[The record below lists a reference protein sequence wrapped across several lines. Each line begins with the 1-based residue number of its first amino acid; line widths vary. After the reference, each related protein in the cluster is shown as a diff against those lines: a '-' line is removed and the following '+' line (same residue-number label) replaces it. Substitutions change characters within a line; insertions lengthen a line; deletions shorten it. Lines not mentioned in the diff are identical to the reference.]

1 MDAVATSL
9 LAVMPTSSESDLKTE
24 LYSLLVIA
32 AIAAATPLL
41 VGLLRLPVAE
51 VVLMLGF
58 GILFGPE
65 MLGWIQFDEA
75 IDLLA
80 ELGLAFLFFAAGL
93 ELEKHA
99 IRGRSGKLALTGWLV
114 SAALAL
120 AVTGVLEVTGIVDD
134 FLGVA
139 ICLTS
144 TALGTLLPVLRDKG
158 MLKTPFGTY
167 FMGAGAIGE
176 FGPVLAISLLLTTKS
191 FWLALLSVLLFGAI
205 ALIFAKVPNWLRTD
219 KVLAVIERGH
229 ETSAQTAVRLTALLL
244 VALLA
249 VAEGFGLDVVLGAFI
264 AGIIIKQLAP
274 HNEEAL
280 LQTKVEGIAFG
291 VFIPIFFIVSGARL
305 DVSSIVENPTL
316 MLLFF
321 VLLLLV
327 RGIPQFF
334 IYRRAIPQAKERAGY
349 SLYVATALPI
359 IVAVTSV
366 ELGAGLMDSSTA
378 AALVG
383 AGALSVLV
391 FPLIAQTLLP
401 KRAAAQDD
409 ERSKATA

>member
-1 MDAVATSL
+1 
-9 LAVMPTSSESDLKTE
+9 
-24 LYSLLVIA
+24 
-32 AIAAATPLL
+32 
-41 VGLLRLPVAE
+41 
-51 VVLMLGF
+51 MLGF
-58 GILFGPE
+58 GIIFGPE
-65 MLGWIQFDEA
+65 MLGWIQLDEA

-99 IRGRSGKLALTGWLV
+99 IQGRSGKLALTGWIV

-120 AVTGVLEVTGIVDD
+120 AAAGILEATGIITD

-158 MLKTPFGTY
+158 LLKTPFGTY

-191 FWLALLSVLLFGAI
+191 FGLALLSVLLFA
-205 ALIFAKVPNWLRTD
+205 ALALLFAKVPTWLRTD
-219 KVLAVIERGH
+219 RIINVIERGQ

-249 VAEGFGLDVVLGAFI
+249 VAEGLGLDVVLGAFI
-264 AGIIIKQLAP
+264 AGIIIRQLTP

-280 LQTKVEGIAFG
+280 LQKKVEGIAFG
-291 VFIPIFFIVSGARL
+291 IFIPIFFIVSGARL
-305 DVSSIVENPTL
+305 DVSSIVENPS
-316 MLLFF
+316 LLLIFF

-327 RGIPQFF
+327 RGVPQFF
-334 IYRRAIPQAKERAGY
+334 LYRRAIPRAKERAGY

-366 ELGAGLMDSSTA
+366 ELGAGLMSSSVA

-391 FPLIAQTLLP
+391 FPLIAQALVP
-401 KRAAAQDD
+401 RQAPAQED
-409 ERSKATA
+409 ERKAATA

>member
-1 MDAVATSL
+1 MDYV
-9 LAVMPTSSESDLKTE
+9 AVMAAAADSDLE
-24 LYSLLVIA
+24 REIYSLLVIA
-32 AIAAATPLL
+32 AIAAATPLI

-51 VVLMLGF
+51 VVLMLGL
-58 GILFGPE
+58 GIIFGPE
-65 MLGWIQFDEA
+65 VLGWIQLDEA

-99 IRGRSGKLALTGWLV
+99 IQGRSGKLALLGWGV
-114 SAALAL
+114 SAVIALLVAGL
-120 AVTGVLEVTGIVDD
+120 LEAAGVIDY

-144 TALGTLLPVLRDKG
+144 TALGTLLPILRDKG
-158 MLKTPFGTY
+158 LLKSPFGTY

-191 FWLALLSVLLFGAI
+191 FGMAVLSLVLFGAF
-205 ALIFAKVPNWLRTD
+205 ALLFAKIPTLLRTD
-219 KVLAVIERGH
+219 RILSVIERGQ
-229 ETSAQTAVRLTALLL
+229 ETSAQTVVRLTALLL

-249 VAEGFGLDVVLGAFI
+249 LAEGFDLDVVLGAFI
-264 AGIIIKQLAP
+264 AGIIIRQLIPA
-274 HNEEAL
+274 HQEGV

-305 DVSSIVENPTL
+305 DIESILANPSP
-316 MLLFF
+316 LLIFF
-321 VLLLLV
+321 ILLLV
-327 RGIPQFF
+327 VRGVPQFF
-334 IYRRAIPQAKERAGY
+334 LYRRAIPDTKERAGF

-359 IVAVTSV
+359 IVAVTTVQLS
-366 ELGAGLMDSSTA
+366 AGVMSSATA

-391 FPLIAQTLLP
+391 FPLLAQVLVR
-401 KRAAAQDD
+401 KRSEPQE
-409 ERSKATA
+409 ERNAATA

>member
-1 MDAVATSL
+1 MDLV
-9 LAVMPTSSESDLKTE
+9 AVMATASSSDLTRE
-24 LYSLLVIA
+24 LNSLLVIA

-58 GILFGPE
+58 GVLFGPE
-65 MLGWIQFDEA
+65 VLGWIELDAA

-93 ELEKHA
+93 ELEKRA
-99 IRGRSGKLALTGWLV
+99 VQGRSGKLALTGWLV

-120 AVTGVLEVTGIVDD
+120 VAAGILERLGIIAD

-144 TALGTLLPVLRDKG
+144 TALGTLLPILSDKG
-158 MLKTPFGTY
+158 LIKTPFGNY

-176 FGPVLAISLLLTTKS
+176 FGPVLAISLLLSTKS
-191 FWLALLSVLLFGAI
+191 FWMALLSVLLFGAV
-205 ALIFAKVPNWLRTD
+205 AFVFAKAPTLLRTNR
-219 KVLAVIERGH
+219 VMAVIERGQ

-249 VAEGFGLDVVLGAFI
+249 IAEDFGLDVVLGAFI
-264 AGIIIKQLAP
+264 AGIITKQLVPA
-274 HNEEAL
+274 NEQSG

-305 DVSSIVENPTL
+305 DISSILANPS
-316 MLLFF
+316 LLLVFL
-321 VLLLLV
+321 VLLLIV
-327 RGIPQFF
+327 RGVPQFF
-334 IYRRAIPQAKERAGY
+334 LYRRAIPHAKERAGF

-366 ELGAGLMDSSTA
+366 ELASGIMRPSVA

-391 FPLIAQTLLP
+391 FPLIAQRLLP
-401 KRAAAQDD
+401 KRSDSQED
-409 ERSKATA
+409 ERSDATA

>member
-1 MDAVATSL
+1 MDLV
-9 LAVMPTSSESDLKTE
+9 AVMATASDSDLTTE
-24 LYSLLVIA
+24 LYSLVVIA
-32 AIAAATPLL
+32 AIAAATPLI

-65 MLGWIQFDEA
+65 VLGWIQLDEA

-99 IRGRSGKLALTGWLV
+99 IKGRSGKLALTGWLV

-120 AVTGVLEVTGIVDD
+120 VAAGVLEWAGIITD

-158 MLKTPFGTY
+158 LLKTPFGTY

-191 FWLALLSVLLFGAI
+191 FWLALLSVVLFAVI
-205 ALIFAKVPNWLRTD
+205 ALVFAKVPGWLRTD
-219 KVLAVIERGH
+219 RLVNVIERGQ
-229 ETSAQTAVRLTALLL
+229 ESSSQTAVRLTALLL
-244 VALLA
+244 IALLA
-249 VAEGFGLDVVLGAFI
+249 VAEGFGLDVVLGAFV
-264 AGIIIKQLAP
+264 AGIITKQLAP
-274 HNEEAL
+274 ASQEWAL
-280 LQTKVEGIAFG
+280 QKKVEGIAFG

-305 DVSSIVENPTL
+305 DVDSIVDNPS
-316 MLLFF
+316 LLLIFF
-321 VLLLLV
+321 ALLLV
-327 RGIPQFF
+327 VRGVPQFF
-334 IYRRAIPQAKERAGY
+334 LYRRAIPQAKERAGY

-366 ELGAGLMDSSTA
+366 ELGAGLMSTSVA

-391 FPLIAQTLLP
+391 FPLVAQALVP
-401 KRAAAQDD
+401 KQPTQDD
-409 ERSKATA
+409 ERSAATA

>member
-1 MDAVATSL
+1 MDLV
-9 LAVMPTSSESDLKTE
+9 AVMTTAAEGDLKTE

-65 MLGWIQFDEA
+65 VLGWIQLDDA
-75 IDLLA
+75 INLLA

-99 IRGRSGKLALTGWLV
+99 IRGRSGKLALIGWLV

-120 AVTGVLEVTGIVDD
+120 IVTGVLEVAGIVDD
-134 FLGVA
+134 YLGVA

-158 MLKTPFGTY
+158 LLKTPFGTY

-191 FWLALLSVLLFGAI
+191 FGLALLSVLLFGAI
-205 ALIFAKVPNWLRTD
+205 ALLFAKIPQWFRTD
-219 KVLAVIERGH
+219 KVLNVIERGQ
-229 ETSAQTAVRLTALLL
+229 ETSSQTAVRLTALLL

-274 HNEEAL
+274 TNEEAV
-280 LQTKVEGIAFG
+280 LQKKVEGIAFG

-305 DVSSIVENPTL
+305 DVDSIVDNPS
-316 MLLFF
+316 LLLIFF
-321 VLLLLV
+321 VLLLVV
-327 RGIPQFF
+327 RGVPQFF
-334 IYRRAIPQAKERAGY
+334 IYRRAIPRAKERAGY

-366 ELGAGLMDSSTA
+366 ELGAGLMSTSVA

-391 FPLIAQTLLP
+391 FPLIAQALVP
-401 KRAAAQDD
+401 KQQPNQDE
-409 ERSKATA
+409 ERSAATA

>member
-1 MDAVATSL
+1 MDYV
-9 LAVMPTSSESDLKTE
+9 AVMAAAADSDLE
-24 LYSLLVIA
+24 REIYSLLVIA
-32 AIAAATPLL
+32 AIAAATPLI
-41 VGLLRLPVAE
+41 VGLFRLPVAE

-58 GILFGPE
+58 GIIFGPE
-65 MLGWIQFDEA
+65 VLGWIQLDEA

-99 IRGRSGKLALTGWLV
+99 IQGRSGKLALLGWGV
-114 SAALAL
+114 SAVIALLVAGL
-120 AVTGVLEVTGIVDD
+120 LEAAGVIDD

-144 TALGTLLPVLRDKG
+144 TALGTLLPILRDKG
-158 MLKTPFGTY
+158 LLKSPFGTY

-191 FWLALLSVLLFGAI
+191 FGMAVLSLVLFGAF
-205 ALIFAKVPNWLRTD
+205 ALLFAKIPTLLRTD
-219 KVLAVIERGH
+219 RVLSVIERGQ
-229 ETSAQTAVRLTALLL
+229 ETSAQTVVRLTALLL

-249 VAEGFGLDVVLGAFI
+249 LAEGFDLDVVLGAFI
-264 AGIIIKQLAP
+264 AGIIIRQLIPA
-274 HNEEAL
+274 HQEGV

-305 DVSSIVENPTL
+305 DIESILANPSP
-316 MLLFF
+316 LLIFF
-321 VLLLLV
+321 ILLLLV
-327 RGIPQFF
+327 RGVPQFF
-334 IYRRAIPQAKERAGY
+334 LYRRAIPDTRQRAGF

-359 IVAVTSV
+359 IVAVTTVQLS
-366 ELGAGLMDSSTA
+366 AGVMSSATA

-383 AGALSVLV
+383 AGALSVLA
-391 FPLIAQTLLP
+391 FPLLAQVLVR
-401 KRAAAQDD
+401 KRSEPQD
-409 ERSKATA
+409 ERNAATA

>member
-1 MDAVATSL
+1 MDLVAVMATS
-9 LAVMPTSSESDLKTE
+9 AEGDLKTE

-65 MLGWIQFDEA
+65 VLGWIQLDEA
-75 IDLLA
+75 INLLA

-99 IRGRSGKLALTGWLV
+99 IRGRSGKLALIGWLV

-120 AVTGVLEVTGIVDD
+120 SVTGLLEVTGLVDD

-158 MLKTPFGTY
+158 LLKTPFGTY

-191 FWLALLSVLLFGAI
+191 FGLALLSVLLFGAI
-205 ALIFAKVPNWLRTD
+205 ALAFAKVPQWFRTD
-219 KVLAVIERGH
+219 RVLNVIERGQ
-229 ETSAQTAVRLTALLL
+229 ETSSQTAVRLTALLL

-274 HNEEAL
+274 ANEEGAL
-280 LQTKVEGIAFG
+280 QKKVEGIAFG

-305 DVSSIVENPTL
+305 DIDSIIANPS
-316 MLLFF
+316 LLLIFF

-327 RGIPQFF
+327 RGVPQFF

-366 ELGAGLMDSSTA
+366 ELGAGLMSTSVA

-401 KRAAAQDD
+401 KRPAQED
-409 ERSKATA
+409 ERSAATA

>member
-1 MDAVATSL
+1 MDLV
-9 LAVMPTSSESDLKTE
+9 AVMATASSSDLTRE
-24 LYSLLVIA
+24 LNSLLVIA

-58 GILFGPE
+58 GVLFGPE
-65 MLGWIQFDEA
+65 VLGWIELDA
-75 IDLLA
+75 SIDLLA

-93 ELEKHA
+93 ELEKRA
-99 IRGRSGKLALTGWLV
+99 VQGRSGKLALTGWLV
-114 SAALAL
+114 SVALAL
-120 AVTGVLEVTGIVDD
+120 VAAGILERLGIIAD

-144 TALGTLLPVLRDKG
+144 TALGTLLPILSDKG
-158 MLKTPFGTY
+158 LIKTPFGNY

-176 FGPVLAISLLLTTKS
+176 FGPVLAISLLLSTKS
-191 FWLALLSVLLFGAI
+191 FWMALLSVLLFGAV
-205 ALIFAKVPNWLRTD
+205 AFVFAKAPTLLRTNR
-219 KVLAVIERGH
+219 VMAVIERGQ

-249 VAEGFGLDVVLGAFI
+249 IAEDFGLDVVLGAFI
-264 AGIIIKQLAP
+264 AGIITKQLVPAD
-274 HNEEAL
+274 EQSG

-305 DVSSIVENPTL
+305 DISSIVANPS
-316 MLLFF
+316 LLLVFL
-321 VLLLLV
+321 VLLLIV
-327 RGIPQFF
+327 RGVPQFF
-334 IYRRAIPQAKERAGY
+334 LYRRAIPHAKERAGF

-366 ELGAGLMDSSTA
+366 ELASGIMRPSVA

-391 FPLIAQTLLP
+391 FPLIAQRLLP
-401 KRAAAQDD
+401 KRSDSQED
-409 ERSKATA
+409 ERSDATA

>member
-1 MDAVATSL
+1 MDLV
-9 LAVMPTSSESDLKTE
+9 AVMATAAESDLQTE

-65 MLGWIQFDEA
+65 VLGWIQLDEA

-120 AVTGVLEVTGIVDD
+120 AVTGILEATGIVDD

-158 MLKTPFGTY
+158 LLKTPFGTY

-191 FWLALLSVLLFGAI
+191 FGLALLSVLLFGVI
-205 ALIFAKVPNWLRTD
+205 ALAFAKIPQWFRTD
-219 KVLAVIERGH
+219 KVLNVIERGQ
-229 ETSAQTAVRLTALLL
+229 ETSSQTAVRLTALLL

-274 HNEEAL
+274 VNEEGAL
-280 LQTKVEGIAFG
+280 QKKVEGIAFG

-305 DVSSIVENPTL
+305 DIDSIIANPS
-316 MLLFF
+316 LLLIFF
-321 VLLLLV
+321 VLLLIV
-327 RGIPQFF
+327 RGVPQFF

-366 ELGAGLMDSSTA
+366 ELGAGLMSTSVA

-391 FPLIAQTLLP
+391 FPLIAQALVPRRT
-401 KRAAAQDD
+401 QGQED
-409 ERSKATA
+409 ERSAATA

>member
-1 MDAVATSL
+1 MDLVAAVAT
-9 LAVMPTSSESDLKTE
+9 ASSSDLTRE
-24 LYSLLVIA
+24 LNSLLVIA

-51 VVLMLGF
+51 VVLMLAF
-58 GILFGPE
+58 GVIFGPE
-65 MLGWIQFDEA
+65 VLGWIELDAA

-93 ELEKHA
+93 ELEKRA
-99 IRGRSGKLALTGWLV
+99 VEGRSGKLALTGWLV

-120 AVTGVLEVTGIVDD
+120 VAAGILQRLGVIDD

-144 TALGTLLPVLRDKG
+144 TALGTLLPILSDKG
-158 MLKTPFGTY
+158 LLKTPFGNY

-176 FGPVLAISLLLTTKS
+176 FGPVLAISLLLSTKS
-191 FWLALLSVLLFGAI
+191 FWLALLSVALFA
-205 ALIFAKVPNWLRTD
+205 AVAFVFAKAPTLLRTNR
-219 KVLAVIERGH
+219 VMAVIERGQ

-249 VAEGFGLDVVLGAFI
+249 IAEDFGLDVVLGAFI
-264 AGIIIKQLAP
+264 AGIITKQLVP
-274 HNEEAL
+274 TSEQSV

-291 VFIPIFFIVSGARL
+291 IFIPIFFIVSGARL
-305 DVSSIVENPTL
+305 DISSILANPS
-316 MLLFF
+316 LLFVFF
-321 VLLLLV
+321 VLLLIV
-327 RGIPQFF
+327 RGIPQFVL
-334 IYRRAIPQAKERAGY
+334 YRRAIPHAKERAGY

-366 ELGAGLMDSSTA
+366 ELASGFMDPSVA

-391 FPLIAQTLLP
+391 FPLVAQRLLP
-401 KRAAAQDD
+401 KRSDSQED
-409 ERSKATA
+409 ERSDATA

>member
-1 MDAVATSL
+1 MDLV
-9 LAVMPTSSESDLKTE
+9 AVMATASSSDLTRE
-24 LYSLLVIA
+24 LNSLLVIA

-51 VVLMLGF
+51 VVLMLAF
-58 GILFGPE
+58 GVILGPE
-65 MLGWIQFDEA
+65 VLGWIQLDDA

-93 ELEKHA
+93 ELEKRA
-99 IRGRSGKLALTGWLV
+99 VEGRSGKLALTGWLV
-114 SAALAL
+114 SVALAL
-120 AVTGVLEVTGIVDD
+120 VAAGMLERLGVIDD

-144 TALGTLLPVLRDKG
+144 TALGTLLPILSDKG
-158 MLKTPFGTY
+158 LIKTPFGNY

-176 FGPVLAISLLLTTKS
+176 FGPVLAISLLLSTKS
-191 FWLALLSVLLFGAI
+191 FWLALLSVALFA
-205 ALIFAKVPNWLRTD
+205 AVAFVFAKAPTLLRTNR
-219 KVLAVIERGH
+219 VMAVIERGQ

-249 VAEGFGLDVVLGAFI
+249 IAEDFGLDVVLGAFI
-264 AGIIIKQLAP
+264 AGIITKQLVP
-274 HNEEAL
+274 TSEQRG

-291 VFIPIFFIVSGARL
+291 IFIPIFFIVSGARL
-305 DVSSIVENPTL
+305 DISSILANPS
-316 MLLFF
+316 LLFVF
-321 VLLLLV
+321 LVLLLV
-327 RGIPQFF
+327 IRGIPQFF
-334 IYRRAIPQAKERAGY
+334 LYRRAIPNAKERAGF

-366 ELGAGLMDSSTA
+366 ELASGIMQPSVA

-391 FPLIAQTLLP
+391 FPLIAQRLLP
-401 KRAAAQDD
+401 KGSKAQED
-409 ERSKATA
+409 ERSDATA

>member
-1 MDAVATSL
+1 MDLVAAVAT
-9 LAVMPTSSESDLKTE
+9 ASSSDLTRE
-24 LYSLLVIA
+24 LNSLLVIA

-51 VVLMLGF
+51 VVLMLAF
-58 GILFGPE
+58 GVIFGPE
-65 MLGWIQFDEA
+65 VLGWIELDAA

-93 ELEKHA
+93 ELEKRA
-99 IRGRSGKLALTGWLV
+99 VEGRSGKLALTGWLI

-120 AVTGVLEVTGIVDD
+120 VAAGILQRLGVIDD

-144 TALGTLLPVLRDKG
+144 TALGTLLPILSDKG
-158 MLKTPFGTY
+158 LLKTPFGNY

-176 FGPVLAISLLLTTKS
+176 FGPVLAISLLLSTKS
-191 FWLALLSVLLFGAI
+191 FWLALLSVALFA
-205 ALIFAKVPNWLRTD
+205 AVAFVFAKAPTLLRTNR
-219 KVLAVIERGH
+219 VMAVIERGQ

-249 VAEGFGLDVVLGAFI
+249 IAEDFGLDVVLGAFI
-264 AGIIIKQLAP
+264 AGIITKQLVP
-274 HNEEAL
+274 TSEQSV

-291 VFIPIFFIVSGARL
+291 IFIPIFFIVSGARL
-305 DVSSIVENPTL
+305 DISSILANPS
-316 MLLFF
+316 LLFVF
-321 VLLLLV
+321 LVLLLV
-327 RGIPQFF
+327 IRGIPQFF
-334 IYRRAIPQAKERAGY
+334 LYRRAIPNAKERAGF
-349 SLYVATALPI
+349 SLYVETALPI

-366 ELGAGLMDSSTA
+366 ELASGFMDPSVA

-391 FPLIAQTLLP
+391 FPLVAQRLLP
-401 KRAAAQDD
+401 KRSDSQED
-409 ERSKATA
+409 ERSDATA

>member
-1 MDAVATSL
+1 MDLV
-9 LAVMPTSSESDLKTE
+9 AVMTTASESDLKTE

-32 AIAAATPLL
+32 AIAAATPLI

-58 GILFGPE
+58 GIVFGPE
-65 MLGWIQFDEA
+65 VLGWIQLDEA

-120 AVTGVLEVTGIVDD
+120 AVTAVLEVTGVVDD

-158 MLKTPFGTY
+158 LLKTTFGTY

-191 FWLALLSVLLFGAI
+191 FVLALLSVLLFGAI
-205 ALIFAKVPNWLRTD
+205 ALLFAKVPQWFRTD
-219 KVLAVIERGH
+219 KVLNVIERGQ
-229 ETSAQTAVRLTALLL
+229 ETSSQTAVRLTALLL

-274 HNEEAL
+274 AGEEAV
-280 LQTKVEGIAFG
+280 LQKKVEAIAFG

-305 DVSSIVENPTL
+305 DVDSIIANPS
-316 MLLFF
+316 LLLIFF
-321 VLLLLV
+321 VLLLIV
-327 RGIPQFF
+327 RGVPQFF

-366 ELGAGLMDSSTA
+366 ELGAGLMSTSVA

-391 FPLIAQTLLP
+391 FPLIAQALVP
-401 KRAAAQDD
+401 KQQPAQED
-409 ERSKATA
+409 ERNAATA

>member
-1 MDAVATSL
+1 MDQAAVMGLAATS
-9 LAVMPTSSESDLKTE
+9 DLETE

-58 GILFGPE
+58 GVLFGPE
-65 MLGWIQFDEA
+65 LLGWIQLDEA

-99 IRGRSGKLALTGWLV
+99 IRGRSGKLALVGWIV

-120 AVTGVLEVTGIVDD
+120 IVTGLLDAAGIVDD

-158 MLKTPFGTY
+158 LLKTPFGTY

-191 FWLALLSVLLFGAI
+191 FGLALLSVLLFGAV
-205 ALIFAKVPNWLRTD
+205 ALAFAKIPQWLRTD
-219 KVLAVIERGH
+219 KVLNVIERGQ
-229 ETSAQTAVRLTALLL
+229 ETSSQTAVRLTALLL

-264 AGIIIKQLAP
+264 AGIIIKQLSPA
-274 HNEEAL
+274 NEEAV
-280 LQTKVEGIAFG
+280 LQKKVEGIAFG

-305 DVSSIVENPTL
+305 DVDSIVENPS
-316 MLLFF
+316 LLLIFF
-321 VLLLLV
+321 VLLLVV

-366 ELGAGLMDSSTA
+366 ELGAELMSPSIA

-391 FPLIAQTLLP
+391 FPLIAQVLLP
-401 KRAAAQDD
+401 KQAPTQEDG
-409 ERSKATA
+409 RSAATA

>member
-1 MDAVATSL
+1 MDLV
-9 LAVMPTSSESDLKTE
+9 AVMATASDSDLETE
-24 LYSLLVIA
+24 LFSLLVIA
-32 AIAAATPLL
+32 AIAAATPLI

-51 VVLMLGF
+51 VVLMLGL
-58 GILFGPE
+58 GIIFGPE
-65 MLGWIQFDEA
+65 MLGWIQLDEA

-99 IRGRSGKLALTGWLV
+99 IQGRSGKLALTGWLV

-120 AVTGVLEVTGIVDD
+120 VAAGILEATGIITD

-158 MLKTPFGTY
+158 LLKTPFGTY

-191 FWLALLSVLLFGAI
+191 FWLALLSVLLFGTV
-205 ALIFAKVPNWLRTD
+205 ALIFSRVPNLLRTD
-219 KVLAVIERGH
+219 RVLGVIERGQ

-249 VAEGFGLDVVLGAFI
+249 VAEGLGLDVVLGAFI

-274 HNEEAL
+274 ASEESAL
-280 LQTKVEGIAFG
+280 QKKVEGIAFG

-305 DVSSIVENPTL
+305 DVDSIVENPTL
-316 MLLFF
+316 LLLFF
-321 VLLLLV
+321 VLLLIV

-334 IYRRAIPQAKERAGY
+334 LYRRAIPQAKERAGY

-366 ELGAGLMDSSTA
+366 ELGAGLMSSSVA

-401 KRAAAQDD
+401 KQSAAQED
-409 ERSKATA
+409 ERSAATA

>member
-1 MDAVATSL
+1 MDL
-9 LAVMPTSSESDLKTE
+9 LAVMATASDSDLTTE

-32 AIAAATPLL
+32 AIAAATPLI

-65 MLGWIQFDEA
+65 VLGWIQLDEA

-99 IRGRSGKLALTGWLV
+99 VRGRSGKLALTGWVV
-114 SAALAL
+114 SAVLAL
-120 AVTGVLEVTGIVDD
+120 IAAGALEWAGVITD

-158 MLKTPFGTY
+158 LLKTPFGTY

-191 FWLALLSVLLFGAI
+191 FWLALLSVVLFGVI
-205 ALIFAKVPNWLRTD
+205 ALLFAKVPLWLRTD
-219 KVLAVIERGH
+219 RIVNVIERGQ
-229 ETSAQTAVRLTALLL
+229 ETSSQTAVRLTALLL

-249 VAEGFGLDVVLGAFI
+249 VAEGFGLDVVLGAFV

-274 HNEEAL
+274 ASQEGAL
-280 LQTKVEGIAFG
+280 QKKVEGIAFG
-291 VFIPIFFIVSGARL
+291 LFIPIFFIVSGARL
-305 DVSSIVENPTL
+305 DVDSIVKNPS
-316 MLLFF
+316 
-321 VLLLLV
+321 LLLIFFALLLIV
-327 RGIPQFF
+327 RGVPQFF
-334 IYRRAIPQAKERAGY
+334 LYRRAIPQAKERAGY

-366 ELGAGLMDSSTA
+366 ELGAGFMSTSVA

-391 FPLIAQTLLP
+391 FPLIAQALVP
-401 KRAAAQDD
+401 RQVSAQDD
-409 ERSKATA
+409 ERNEATA

>member
-1 MDAVATSL
+1 MDLVAAVAT
-9 LAVMPTSSESDLKTE
+9 ASSSDLTRE
-24 LYSLLVIA
+24 LNSLLVIA

-51 VVLMLGF
+51 VVLMLAF
-58 GILFGPE
+58 GVIFGPE
-65 MLGWIQFDEA
+65 VLGWIELDAA

-93 ELEKHA
+93 ELEKRA
-99 IRGRSGKLALTGWLV
+99 VEGRSGKLALTGWLI

-120 AVTGVLEVTGIVDD
+120 VAAGILQRLGVIDD

-144 TALGTLLPVLRDKG
+144 TALGTLLPILSDKG
-158 MLKTPFGTY
+158 LLKTPFGNY

-176 FGPVLAISLLLTTKS
+176 FGPVLAISLLLSTKS
-191 FWLALLSVLLFGAI
+191 FWLALLSVALFA
-205 ALIFAKVPNWLRTD
+205 AVAFVFAKAPTLLRTNR
-219 KVLAVIERGH
+219 VMAVIERGQ

-249 VAEGFGLDVVLGAFI
+249 IAEDFGLDVVLGAFI
-264 AGIIIKQLAP
+264 AGIITKQLVP
-274 HNEEAL
+274 TSEQSV

-291 VFIPIFFIVSGARL
+291 IFIPIFFIVSGARL
-305 DVSSIVENPTL
+305 DISSILANPS
-316 MLLFF
+316 LLFVF
-321 VLLLLV
+321 LVLLLV
-327 RGIPQFF
+327 IRGIPQF
-334 IYRRAIPQAKERAGY
+334 ILYRRAIPHAKERAGY

-366 ELGAGLMDSSTA
+366 ELASGFMDPSVA

-391 FPLIAQTLLP
+391 FPLVAQRLLP
-401 KRAAAQDD
+401 KRSDSQED
-409 ERSKATA
+409 ERSDATA

>member
-1 MDAVATSL
+1 MDLV
-9 LAVMPTSSESDLKTE
+9 AVMATAAEGDLKTE

-65 MLGWIQFDEA
+65 VIGWIQLDDA
-75 IDLLA
+75 INLLA

-99 IRGRSGKLALTGWLV
+99 IRGRSGKLALIGWLV

-120 AVTGVLEVTGIVDD
+120 IMTGVLEVAGIVDD
-134 FLGVA
+134 YLGVA

-158 MLKTPFGTY
+158 LLKTPFGTY

-176 FGPVLAISLLLTTKS
+176 FGPILAISLLLTTKS
-191 FWLALLSVLLFGAI
+191 FGLALLSVLLFGAI
-205 ALIFAKVPNWLRTD
+205 ALLFAKIPQWFRTD
-219 KVLAVIERGH
+219 KVLNVIERGQ
-229 ETSAQTAVRLTALLL
+229 ETSSQTAVRLTALLL

-274 HNEEAL
+274 ANEEAV
-280 LQTKVEGIAFG
+280 LQKKVEGIAFG

-305 DVSSIVENPTL
+305 DVDSIIANPS
-316 MLLFF
+316 LLLIFF
-321 VLLLLV
+321 VLLLIV
-327 RGIPQFF
+327 RGVPQFF

-366 ELGAGLMDSSTA
+366 ELGAGLMSTSVA

-391 FPLIAQTLLP
+391 FPLIAQALVPRSTPRDL
-401 KRAAAQDD
+401 AAAD
-409 ERSKATA
+409 

>member
-1 MDAVATSL
+1 MAT
-9 LAVMPTSSESDLKTE
+9 ASSSDLTRE
-24 LYSLLVIA
+24 LNSLLVIA

-58 GILFGPE
+58 GVLFGPE
-65 MLGWIQFDEA
+65 VLGWIELDAA

-93 ELEKHA
+93 ELEKRA
-99 IRGRSGKLALTGWLV
+99 VQGRSGKLALTGWLV

-120 AVTGVLEVTGIVDD
+120 VAAGILERLGIIAD

-144 TALGTLLPVLRDKG
+144 TALGTLLPILSDKG
-158 MLKTPFGTY
+158 LIKTPFGNY

-176 FGPVLAISLLLTTKS
+176 FGPVLAISLLLSTKS
-191 FWLALLSVLLFGAI
+191 FWMALLSVLLFGAV
-205 ALIFAKVPNWLRTD
+205 AFVFAKAPTLLRTNR
-219 KVLAVIERGH
+219 VMAVIERGQ

-249 VAEGFGLDVVLGAFI
+249 IAEDFGLDVVLGAFI
-264 AGIIIKQLAP
+264 AGIITKQLVPAD
-274 HNEEAL
+274 EQSG

-305 DVSSIVENPTL
+305 DISSILANPS
-316 MLLFF
+316 LLLVFL
-321 VLLLLV
+321 VLLLIV
-327 RGIPQFF
+327 RGVPQFF
-334 IYRRAIPQAKERAGY
+334 LYRRAIPHAKERAGF

-366 ELGAGLMDSSTA
+366 ELASGIMRPSVA

-391 FPLIAQTLLP
+391 FPLIAQRLLP
-401 KRAAAQDD
+401 KRSDSQED
-409 ERSKATA
+409 ERSDATA

>member
-1 MDAVATSL
+1 MDYV
-9 LAVMPTSSESDLKTE
+9 AVMAAAADSDLE
-24 LYSLLVIA
+24 REIYSLLVIA
-32 AIAAATPLL
+32 AIAAATPLI
-41 VGLLRLPVAE
+41 VGLFRLPVAE

-58 GILFGPE
+58 GIIFGPE
-65 MLGWIQFDEA
+65 VLGWIQLDEA

-99 IRGRSGKLALTGWLV
+99 IQGRSGKLALLGWGV
-114 SAALAL
+114 SAVIALLVAGL
-120 AVTGVLEVTGIVDD
+120 LEAAGVIDD

-144 TALGTLLPVLRDKG
+144 TALGTLLPILRDKG
-158 MLKTPFGTY
+158 LLKSPFGTY

-191 FWLALLSVLLFGAI
+191 FGMAVLSLVLFGAF
-205 ALIFAKVPNWLRTD
+205 ALLFAKIPTLLRTD
-219 KVLAVIERGH
+219 RVLSVIERGQ
-229 ETSAQTAVRLTALLL
+229 ETSAQTLVRLTALLL

-249 VAEGFGLDVVLGAFI
+249 LAEGFDLDVVLGAFI
-264 AGIIIKQLAP
+264 AGIIIRQLIPA
-274 HNEEAL
+274 HQEGV

-305 DVSSIVENPTL
+305 DIESIIANPSP
-316 MLLFF
+316 LLIFF

-327 RGIPQFF
+327 RGVPQFF
-334 IYRRAIPQAKERAGY
+334 LYRRAIPDTRQRAGF

-366 ELGAGLMDSSTA
+366 QLSAGVMSPATA

-383 AGALSVLV
+383 AGALSVLA
-391 FPLIAQTLLP
+391 FPLLAQVLVR
-401 KRAAAQDD
+401 KRSEPQE
-409 ERSKATA
+409 ERNAATA

>member
-1 MDAVATSL
+1 VEFT
-9 LAVMPTSSESDLKTE
+9 AVMAAATEGDLKTE
-24 LYSLLVIA
+24 IYSLLVIA

-58 GILFGPE
+58 GIIFGPE
-65 MLGWIQFDEA
+65 VLGWIQLDDA
-75 IDLLA
+75 INLLA

-99 IRGRSGKLALTGWLV
+99 IQGRSGKLALTGWLV

-120 AVTGVLEVTGIVDD
+120 AAAGILEATGIITD

-158 MLKTPFGTY
+158 LLKTPFGTY

-191 FWLALLSVLLFGAI
+191 FGMAVLSVVLFGAF
-205 ALIFAKVPNWLRTD
+205 ALLFAKAPTLLGTGR
-219 KVLAVIERGH
+219 VLNVIERGQ

-244 VALLA
+244 IALLA
-249 VAEGFGLDVVLGAFI
+249 VAEGLGLDVVIGAFI
-264 AGIIIKQLAP
+264 AGIIIRQLSP
-274 HNEEAL
+274 EREEGV

-305 DVSSIVENPTL
+305 DIDSIIENPTL
-316 MLLFF
+316 LLLFF
-321 VLLLLV
+321 VLLLIV
-327 RGIPQFF
+327 RGVPQFF
-334 IYRRAIPQAKERAGY
+334 IYRRAIPQPRQRAGY

-359 IVAVTSV
+359 IVAVTSLQ
-366 ELGAGLMDSSTA
+366 LGAGLMSTSVA

-391 FPLIAQTLLP
+391 FPFIAQALLP
-401 KRAAAQDD
+401 KESQDHDD
-409 ERSKATA
+409 ERKAATA

>member
-1 MDAVATSL
+1 MDYV
-9 LAVMPTSSESDLKTE
+9 AVMATASGSDLTRE
-24 LYSLLVIA
+24 LNSLLVIA

-58 GILFGPE
+58 GVIFGPE
-65 MLGWIQFDEA
+65 VLGWIELDAA

-93 ELEKHA
+93 ELEKRA
-99 IRGRSGKLALTGWLV
+99 VQGRSGKLALTGWLV

-120 AVTGVLEVTGIVDD
+120 VAAGILGRLGVITD

-144 TALGTLLPVLRDKG
+144 TALGTLLPILSDKG
-158 MLKTPFGTY
+158 LIKTPFGNY

-176 FGPVLAISLLLTTKS
+176 FAPVLAISLLLSTKS
-191 FWLALLSVLLFGAI
+191 FWMALLSVLLFGAV
-205 ALIFAKVPNWLRTD
+205 AFIFAKAPTLLRTNR
-219 KVLAVIERGH
+219 VMSVIERGQ

-249 VAEGFGLDVVLGAFI
+249 IAEDFGLDVVLGAFI
-264 AGIIIKQLAP
+264 AGIITKQLVPA
-274 HNEEAL
+274 NEQSG

-305 DVSSIVENPTL
+305 DISSILANPS
-316 MLLFF
+316 LLFVF
-321 VLLLLV
+321 LVLLLIV
-327 RGIPQFF
+327 RGVPQFF
-334 IYRRAIPQAKERAGY
+334 LYRRAIPNAKERAGY

-366 ELGAGLMDSSTA
+366 ELASGIMEPSVA

-391 FPLIAQTLLP
+391 FPLIAQRLMP
-401 KRAAAQDD
+401 KGSDSQED
-409 ERSKATA
+409 ERNAATA

>member
-1 MDAVATSL
+1 MDLVAIMAT
-9 LAVMPTSSESDLKTE
+9 ASSSDLQTE

-41 VGLLRLPVAE
+41 VGLFRLPVAE

-65 MLGWIQFDEA
+65 VLGWIQLDEA

-99 IRGRSGKLALTGWLV
+99 IQGRSGKLALTGWLV

-120 AVTGVLEVTGIVDD
+120 IAAGILEATGIITD

-158 MLKTPFGTY
+158 LLKTPFGTY

-191 FWLALLSVLLFGAI
+191 FGMAVLSVVIFAGF
-205 ALIFAKVPNWLRTD
+205 ALIFSKIPQWLRTD
-219 KVLAVIERGH
+219 RIINVIERGQ

-249 VAEGFGLDVVLGAFI
+249 VAEGLGLDVVLGAFI
-264 AGIIIKQLAP
+264 AGIIVRQISPAR
-274 HNEEAL
+274 EEGA

-305 DVSSIVENPTL
+305 DIESIIANPS
-316 MLLFF
+316 LLLIFF
-321 VLLLLV
+321 VLLLIV
-327 RGIPQFF
+327 RGVPQFF
-334 IYRRAIPQAKERAGY
+334 LYRRAIPEAKPRAGY

-366 ELGAGLMDSSTA
+366 ELGAGLMSPPVA

-391 FPLIAQTLLP
+391 FPLIAQALVP
-401 KRAAAQDD
+401 KQAPTQDD
-409 ERSKATA
+409 ERSAATA

>member
-1 MDAVATSL
+1 MDLVAAVAT
-9 LAVMPTSSESDLKTE
+9 ASSSDLTRE
-24 LYSLLVIA
+24 LNSLLVIA

-51 VVLMLGF
+51 VVLMLAF
-58 GILFGPE
+58 GVIFGPE
-65 MLGWIQFDEA
+65 VLGWIELDDA

-93 ELEKHA
+93 ELEKRA
-99 IRGRSGKLALTGWLV
+99 VEGRSGKLALTGWLV

-120 AVTGVLEVTGIVDD
+120 VAAGILQRLGVIDD

-144 TALGTLLPVLRDKG
+144 TALGTLLPILSDKG
-158 MLKTPFGTY
+158 LLKTPFGNY

-176 FGPVLAISLLLTTKS
+176 FGPVLAISLLLSTKS
-191 FWLALLSVLLFGAI
+191 FWLALLSVALFA
-205 ALIFAKVPNWLRTD
+205 AVAFVFAKAPTLLRTNR
-219 KVLAVIERGH
+219 VMAVIERGQ

-249 VAEGFGLDVVLGAFI
+249 IAEDFGLDVVLGAFI
-264 AGIIIKQLAP
+264 AGIITKQLVP
-274 HNEEAL
+274 TSEQSV

-291 VFIPIFFIVSGARL
+291 IFIPIFFIVSGARL
-305 DVSSIVENPTL
+305 DISSILANPS
-316 MLLFF
+316 LLFVFF
-321 VLLLLV
+321 VLLLIV
-327 RGIPQFF
+327 RGIPQF
-334 IYRRAIPQAKERAGY
+334 ILYRRAIPHAKERAGY

-366 ELGAGLMDSSTA
+366 ELASGFMDPSVA

-391 FPLIAQTLLP
+391 FPLVAQRLLP
-401 KRAAAQDD
+401 KRSDSQED
-409 ERSKATA
+409 ERSDATA

>member
-1 MDAVATSL
+1 MDLV
-9 LAVMPTSSESDLKTE
+9 AVMATASESDLQTE

-32 AIAAATPLL
+32 AIAAATPLI

-65 MLGWIQFDEA
+65 VLGWIQLDEA

-120 AVTGVLEVTGIVDD
+120 AVTAVLEVTGIVDD

-158 MLKTPFGTY
+158 LLKTPFGTY

-191 FWLALLSVLLFGAI
+191 FGLALLSVLLFGAI
-205 ALIFAKVPNWLRTD
+205 ALLFAKIPQWLRTD
-219 KVLAVIERGH
+219 KVLNVIERGQ
-229 ETSAQTAVRLTALLL
+229 ETSSQTAVRLTALLL

-274 HNEEAL
+274 AGEEAV
-280 LQTKVEGIAFG
+280 LQKKVEAIAFG

-305 DVSSIVENPTL
+305 DISSIIANPS
-316 MLLFF
+316 LLLIFF
-321 VLLLLV
+321 VLLLIV
-327 RGIPQFF
+327 RGVPQFF

-366 ELGAGLMDSSTA
+366 ELGAGLMSTSVA

-391 FPLIAQTLLP
+391 FPLVAQALVP
-401 KRAAAQDD
+401 KQRPAQED
-409 ERSKATA
+409 ERNAATA

>member
-1 MDAVATSL
+1 MDL
-9 LAVMPTSSESDLKTE
+9 LAVMATASDSDLRTE

-32 AIAAATPLL
+32 AIAAATPLI

-58 GILFGPE
+58 GIIFGPE
-65 MLGWIQFDEA
+65 VLGWIQLDEA

-99 IRGRSGKLALTGWLV
+99 VRGRSGKLALTGWVV
-114 SAALAL
+114 SAVLAL
-120 AVTGVLEVTGIVDD
+120 IAAGALEWAGVITD

-158 MLKTPFGTY
+158 LLKTPFGTY

-191 FWLALLSVLLFGAI
+191 FWLALLSVVLFAVI
-205 ALIFAKVPNWLRTD
+205 ALLFAKVPLWLRTD
-219 KVLAVIERGH
+219 RIVHVIERGQ
-229 ETSAQTAVRLTALLL
+229 ETSSQTAVRLTALLL

-249 VAEGFGLDVVLGAFI
+249 VAEGFGLDVVLGAFV

-274 HNEEAL
+274 ASQEGAL
-280 LQTKVEGIAFG
+280 QKKVEGIAFG
-291 VFIPIFFIVSGARL
+291 LFIPIFFIVSGARL
-305 DVSSIVENPTL
+305 DVDSIVKNPTL
-316 MLLFF
+316 LLIFF
-321 VLLLLV
+321 ALLLIV
-327 RGIPQFF
+327 RGVPQFF
-334 IYRRAIPQAKERAGY
+334 LYRRAIPQAKERAGY

-366 ELGAGLMDSSTA
+366 ELGAGLMSTSTA

-391 FPLIAQTLLP
+391 FPLIAQALVP
-401 KRAAAQDD
+401 RQVSAQDD
-409 ERSKATA
+409 ERKEATA

>member
-1 MDAVATSL
+1 MDLV
-9 LAVMPTSSESDLKTE
+9 AVMATASSSDLTRE
-24 LYSLLVIA
+24 LNSLLVIA

-58 GILFGPE
+58 GVLFGPE
-65 MLGWIQFDEA
+65 VLGWIELDDA

-93 ELEKHA
+93 ELEKRA
-99 IRGRSGKLALTGWLV
+99 VQGRSGKLALTGWLV

-120 AVTGVLEVTGIVDD
+120 VAAGILERLGVIDD

-144 TALGTLLPVLRDKG
+144 TALGTLLPILSDKG
-158 MLKTPFGTY
+158 LIKTPFGNF

-176 FGPVLAISLLLTTKS
+176 FGPVLAISLLLSTKS
-191 FWLALLSVLLFGAI
+191 FWMALLSVALFA
-205 ALIFAKVPNWLRTD
+205 AVAFIFAKAPTLLRTNR
-219 KVLAVIERGH
+219 VVAVIERGQ

-249 VAEGFGLDVVLGAFI
+249 IAEDFGLDVVLGAFI
-264 AGIIIKQLAP
+264 AGIITKQLVPAG
-274 HNEEAL
+274 EQSG

-305 DVSSIVENPTL
+305 DISSILANPS
-316 MLLFF
+316 LLLVFL
-321 VLLLLV
+321 VLLLIV
-327 RGIPQFF
+327 RGVPQFF
-334 IYRRAIPQAKERAGY
+334 LYRRAIPQAKERAGF

-366 ELGAGLMDSSTA
+366 ELASGIMRPSVA

-391 FPLIAQTLLP
+391 FPLIAQRLLP
-401 KRAAAQDD
+401 KRSDSQED
-409 ERSKATA
+409 ERSDATA

>member
-1 MDAVATSL
+1 MDLV
-9 LAVMPTSSESDLKTE
+9 AVMATAAESDLRTE

-65 MLGWIQFDEA
+65 VLGWIQLDEA

-120 AVTGVLEVTGIVDD
+120 AVTGVLEVMGIVDD

-158 MLKTPFGTY
+158 LLKTPFGTY

-191 FWLALLSVLLFGAI
+191 FGLALLSVLLFGVI
-205 ALIFAKVPNWLRTD
+205 ALAFAKIPQWFRTD
-219 KVLAVIERGH
+219 RVLNVIERGQ
-229 ETSAQTAVRLTALLL
+229 ETSSQTAVRLTALLL

-274 HNEEAL
+274 ANEEGAL
-280 LQTKVEGIAFG
+280 QKKVEGIAFG

-305 DVSSIVENPTL
+305 DIDSIIANPS
-316 MLLFF
+316 LLLIFF
-321 VLLLLV
+321 VLLLIV
-327 RGIPQFF
+327 RGVPQFF

-366 ELGAGLMDSSTA
+366 ELGAGLMSTSVA

-391 FPLIAQTLLP
+391 FPLIAQALVP
-401 KRAAAQDD
+401 KRTQDQDD
-409 ERSKATA
+409 ERSAATA

>member
-1 MDAVATSL
+1 MDLVAVMATS
-9 LAVMPTSSESDLKTE
+9 AEGDLKTE

-65 MLGWIQFDEA
+65 VLGWIQLDEA
-75 IDLLA
+75 INLLA

-99 IRGRSGKLALTGWLV
+99 IRGRSGKLALIGWLV

-120 AVTGVLEVTGIVDD
+120 IVTGVLEVTGIVDD

-158 MLKTPFGTY
+158 LLKTPFGTY

-191 FWLALLSVLLFGAI
+191 FGLALLSVLLFGAI
-205 ALIFAKVPNWLRTD
+205 ALAFAKVPQWFRTD
-219 KVLAVIERGH
+219 KVLNVIERGQ
-229 ETSAQTAVRLTALLL
+229 ETSSQTAVRLTALLL

-274 HNEEAL
+274 ANEEGAL
-280 LQTKVEGIAFG
+280 QKKVEGIAFG

-305 DVSSIVENPTL
+305 DIDSIIANPS
-316 MLLFF
+316 LLLIFF

-327 RGIPQFF
+327 RGVPQFF

-366 ELGAGLMDSSTA
+366 ELGAGLMSTSVA

-401 KRAAAQDD
+401 KRPAQED
-409 ERSKATA
+409 ERSAATA